1 MSMDKLSAQPFAQR
15 KVLIV
20 GIANEYSIAYGCARA
35 FRELGADLA
44 LTYLND
50 KAKAYV
56 EPLAEE
62 LGASMLLPLDVSKP
76 GQLESVFDTIRERW
90 GRLDVAVH
98 SIAFAPKN
106 DLQGGL
112 LNSSAEGFAQAMD
125 ISCHSFIR
133 MARLAA
139 PLMNEGGSLFAMS
152 YLGAARVVPNY
163 DLMGPVKAALEA
175 SCRYLAH
182 ELGPKRIRVH
192 PISPGPLK
200 TRAASGLKDFD
211 LLLNEAAARAPIGE
225 LVDIMDVGYTCAF
238 LATPY
243 ARRMTGNTVFVD
255 GGVSIIG

>member
-1 MSMDKLSAQPFAQR
+1 MDKLSPQPLAQR

-20 GIANEYSIAYGCARA
+20 GIANAHSIAYGCARA
-35 FRELGADLA
+35 FHELGAELA
-44 LTYLND
+44 VTYLND
-50 KAKAYV
+50 RAKPFV
-56 EPLAEE
+56 EPLAKD
-62 LGASMLLPLDVSKP
+62 LGASLFLPLDVSKP
-76 GQLESVFDTIRERW
+76 GELEAVFDAVRDRW

-98 SIAFAPKN
+98 SIAFAPKD
-106 DLQGGL
+106 DLHGGL

-139 PLMNEGGSLFAMS
+139 PLMDEGGSLFAMS
-152 YLGAARVVPNY
+152 YLGATRVVPNY

-192 PISPGPLK
+192 PISPGPLQ

-211 LLLNEAAARAPIGE
+211 ALLTEAAARAPIGE
-225 LVDIMDVGYTCAF
+225 MADIMDVGYTCAF

-243 ARRMTGNTVFVD
+243 ARRMTGNTIFVD
-255 GGVSIIG
+255 GGVSIMDN